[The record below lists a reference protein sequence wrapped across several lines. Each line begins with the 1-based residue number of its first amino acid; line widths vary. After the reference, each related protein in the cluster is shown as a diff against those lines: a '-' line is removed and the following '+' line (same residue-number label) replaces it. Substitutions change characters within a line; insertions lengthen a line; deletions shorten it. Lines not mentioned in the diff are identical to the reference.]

1 MEGASSSL
9 RSNNSTMWRNTG
21 VEIFSR
27 SSSRAEEDEEALK
40 WAALERLPTFNR
52 LKKGLLQDSVGVA
65 NEVDLLKLGF
75 QERKNLMER
84 LVRIAEEDNEKFL
97 FKLKNRIESD
107 SEEEEG
113 KGGEK
118 EKLGGGDDIDGSLKL
133 SFDSYFRGLPFF
145 FTNKP
150 PPPPPTTPSP
160 PVVY

>member
-9 RSNNSTMWRNTG
+9 RSNSSIMWRNTG

-65 NEVDLLKLGF
+65 NEVDVLKLGF

-84 LVRIAEEDNEKFL
+84 LVRIAEEDNEVL
-97 FKLKNRIESD
+97 VQAQEQN
-107 SEEEEG
+107 
-113 KGGEK
+113 
-118 EKLGGGDDIDGSLKL
+118 
-133 SFDSYFRGLPFF
+133 
-145 FTNKP
+145 
-150 PPPPPTTPSP
+150 
-160 PVVY
+160 